1 MARIDGKKI
10 KTEKQKTLQKEKK
23 CCNEAYSFIDRDI
36 VTFSL
41 WCVGECSLEV
51 PIEIFFLSIDFMVI
65 ISVSSRETFQ
75 FGGGAMINEIG

>member
-41 WCVGECSLEV
+41 
-51 PIEIFFLSIDFMVI
+51 
-65 ISVSSRETFQ
+65 
-75 FGGGAMINEIG
+75 